1 MAEHNAEKPTD
12 TLLTVKQ
19 LEELGYILTDIMK
32 VVEMSNLALEAIEVT
47 ERVDNAINQWLFMK
61 YIDIAHAQN
70 QRLHDE
76 LDRVAFILLNNNDAK
91 ELEGT
96 L

>member
-1 MAEHNAEKPTD
+1 MAEHNAEKQTE
-12 TLLTVKQ
+12 TLLTAKQ
-19 LEELGYILTDIMK
+19 LEELGDKLTDIMK
-32 VVEMSNLALEAIEVT
+32 AVAMSNIALEAIEVT
-47 ERVDNAINQWLFMK
+47 EGVDNTISQWLFMK

-70 QRLHDE
+70 QILHDE

>member
-1 MAEHNAEKPTD
+1 MAEHNAEKPTE

-19 LEELGYILTDIMK
+19 LEELGNKLTDIMK
-32 VVEMSNLALEAIEVT
+32 AVEMSNLALEAIEVT
-47 ERVDNAINQWLFMK
+47 ERVDNDINQWLFMK

>member
-1 MAEHNAEKPTD
+1 MEKPTD

-19 LEELGYILTDIMK
+19 LEELDNKLTDIMK
-32 VVEMSNLALEAIEVT
+32 AVEMSNLALEAIEVT